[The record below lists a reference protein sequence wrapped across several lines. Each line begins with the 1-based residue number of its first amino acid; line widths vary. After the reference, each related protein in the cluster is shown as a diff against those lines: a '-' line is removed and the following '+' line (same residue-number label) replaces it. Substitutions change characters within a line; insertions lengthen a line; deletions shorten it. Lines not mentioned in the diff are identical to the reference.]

1 MQSNPKQLLAVESVS
16 GQTTI
21 VQLKI
26 ENDSDKD
33 DEHGA
38 DDDNVGNVGNGGWR
52 PAEPNSMN
60 LK

>member
-1 MQSNPKQLLAVESVS
+1 MQSNPKQRLALESVS

-21 VQLKI
+21 VVLLKI
-26 ENDSDKD
+26 ETDGDK

-38 DDDNVGNVGNGGWR
+38 YDDDNDVGNGGWR